1 MDEMSN
7 WKTRALIIGAVIGAI
22 TGLGAAYIMIR
33 RAEEAQSKP
42 QLTTGD
48 GVKNRYGTR
57 RSIKTNIGYWF
68 QQIDQ
73 IPIKKYSHITGVKH
87 DWAVIDDRP

>member
-33 RAEEAQSKP
+33 RAEEAQMKP

-48 GVKNRYGTR
+48 GVKIGMGLAGVLKLISDIGTSR
-57 RSIKTNIGYWF
+57 
-68 QQIDQ
+68 
-73 IPIKKYSHITGVKH
+73 
-87 DWAVIDDRP
+87 

>member
-1 MDEMSN
+1 MDEMNS

-33 RAEEAQSKP
+33 RAEEAQAKP

-48 GVKNRYGTR
+48 GVK
-57 RSIKTNIGYWF
+57 IGMGLA
-68 QQIDQ
+68 
-73 IPIKKYSHITGVKH
+73 GVLKLIS
-87 DWAVIDDRP
+87 DIGSGK